1 MQTYDIKDIE
11 QGFALQYPEVLTQM
25 VKPEGAGLVVPV
37 GSLSRVPVFYA
48 REGQI

>member
-1 MQTYDIKDIE
+1 MQTYDIKNIE